1 MREAGFHGQRQ
12 AEQGRV
18 GVSTRVE
25 GWPGAQGDEEGIRE
39 GGVSEKG
46 ASA

>member
-1 MREAGFHGQRQ
+1 MREAGIHGQRQ
-12 AEQGRV
+12 AEQGPV
-18 GVSTRVE
+18 GVSTHVE